1 MLLVFFFCLKPRV
14 TCHVRCIETYMY
26 DKWGCMVYDS
36 GCWEEGQNAR
46 AMLSDLQSKT
56 EEEV

>member
-1 MLLVFFFCLKPRV
+1 M